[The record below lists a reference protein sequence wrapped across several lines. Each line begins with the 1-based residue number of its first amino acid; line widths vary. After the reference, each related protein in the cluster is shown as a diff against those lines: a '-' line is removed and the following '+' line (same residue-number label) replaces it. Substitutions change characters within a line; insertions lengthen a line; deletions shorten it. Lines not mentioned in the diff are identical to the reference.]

1 MTMKLDIKKK
11 LLNRSD
17 RVKSVDLHPNLPW
30 VLTAL
35 YGGTVM
41 IYDYNSQTQVRS
53 IEITNAPVRSAKFIA
68 RKQMIVVGSDDN
80 LLRVF
85 NYNTAEKVKTIEE
98 HTDYI
103 RNIAVHGSQPFVFS
117 CSDDD
122 TIRMFDWEKS
132 WQKVNTFVDHDHYIM
147 QVKIN
152 PKDPAMF
159 ASASLDKTI
168 KIWTVGT
175 TKSTANYTLLG
186 HEAGVNCIDFS
197 PDLERPHLVS
207 GSDDGLV
214 KIWDYQTRQCLF
226 TFD

>member
-1 MTMKLDIKKK
+1 MKLDIKKK

-17 RVKSVDLHPNLPW
+17 RVKCVDLHQSQPW
-30 VLTAL
+30 VLIAL

-41 IYDYNSQTQVRS
+41 IYDYNTQTQVRQL
-53 IEITNAPVRSAKFIA
+53 EITNAPVRSAKFIC
-68 RKQMIVVGSDDN
+68 RRQQIVVGSDDN
-80 LLRVF
+80 LLRIF
-85 NYNTAEKVKTIEE
+85 NYNTAEKIKVIDE
-98 HTDYI
+98 HSDYI
-103 RNIAVHGSQPFVFS
+103 RHIVVHPTLPYVLS

-122 TIRMFDWEKS
+122 TIRMFDWDKS
-132 WQKVNTFVDHDHYIM
+132 WQKVNTFIDHDHYIM
-147 QVKIN
+147 QLAIN
-152 PKDPAMF
+152 PKDPNMF

-175 TKSTANYTLLG
+175 TKTTANYTLTG
-186 HEAGVNCIDFS
+186 HEAGVNCVDFS
-197 PDLERPHLVS
+197 RDLERPHLVS